1 MEEGYGERGSG
12 HKVMSMVMVYVALM
26 TLLQNFSCDLSP
38 SMHYTALLDLG
49 QEFAHPE
56 VASNGVVEKVLSVT
70 AASCT
75 STSWPLQFNV

>member
-1 MEEGYGERGSG
+1 MEGGYGERGSG
-12 HKVMSMVMVYVALM
+12 HKVISMVLVYVALM
-26 TLLQNFSCDLSP
+26 TLLQNSFCDLALP
-38 SMHYTALLDLG
+38 THYTALLDLG

-56 VASNGVVEKVLSVT
+56 VASHGVVERALSVT